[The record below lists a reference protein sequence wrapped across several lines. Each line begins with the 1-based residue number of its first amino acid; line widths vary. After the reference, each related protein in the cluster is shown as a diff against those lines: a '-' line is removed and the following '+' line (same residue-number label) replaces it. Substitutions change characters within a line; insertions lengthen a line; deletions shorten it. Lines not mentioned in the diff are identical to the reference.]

1 MNAAQERT
9 VTLIAKST
17 AAVVAAVRSAPR
29 PSRARAPWTASHLV
43 LARLLACVLATSLG
57 AARSDSGPPTP
68 RLQAQPD
75 HHLGPEPKRE
85 IHRVVTLAPS
95 LTELV
100 LALGAGERLVGVTRF
115 DDDPRVASLPRIGGY
130 NDPEPEA
137 VLRLAP
143 DLILAQPAPENR
155 GPVEALARL
164 GVPIDAFKLGT
175 MAEIQTAL
183 LAVGARLGLSAKAA
197 ALVQE
202 LTLHRSE
209 MRTRAPAKGERVL
222 LVFGLDPLVVAGRGG
237 FAGELLEDTGAI
249 NALDDPRP
257 FVRLSAEAAVASH
270 PARILLCGVES
281 PSGRSALPG
290 LADSLVTTLQGTALM
305 HPGPRLVEALDQLA
319 ATLSRTESR

>member
-1 MNAAQERT
+1 MRAQQAARAKVT
-9 VTLIAKST
+9 VNGC
-17 AAVVAAVRSAPR
+17 AASCADVRASVRPARMRSAWIVRHPVG
-29 PSRARAPWTASHLV
+29 L
-43 LARLLACVLATSLG
+43 RLLACALATSLG
-57 AARSDSGPPTP
+57 AAWSDSDPAARRP
-68 RLQAQPD
+68 QAQAD

-115 DDDPRVASLPRIGGY
+115 DDDPRVTSLPRVGGY

-155 GPVEALARL
+155 GPVEALARI
-164 GVPIDAFKLGT
+164 GVPIDAFTLGS
-175 MAEIQTAL
+175 MAEIQSAL

-202 LTLHRSE
+202 LTLHRGE
-209 MRTRAPAKGERVL
+209 MRARSPAKGERVL

-257 FVRLSAEAAVASH
+257 FVRVSAEAAVAAH
-270 PARILLCGVES
+270 PSRILLCGVDA
-281 PSGRSALPG
+281 PRGRPALPG
-290 LADSLVTTLQGTALM
+290 LPDSLVTTLPGTALL

-319 ATLSRTESR
+319 DALARAEPR